1 MVDVD
6 SVASVIDTSAIVRMN
21 ASWESKLARSIVTQA
36 LGFSYHTGE
45 LHQPRNCGVSRSLF
59 WTQHAAELE
68 RDACR

>member
-1 MVDVD
+1 
-6 SVASVIDTSAIVRMN
+6 MN